1 MPRKCCALWDGISCD
16 SGQPGSD
23 FIGTMFTFPSGKSEK
38 RQRQRE
44 QWISALPN
52 YVNPATV
59 TQDIGLCDKHW
70 PSDRETE
77 IVQGGVEK
85 PIHPPTL
92 FGNTPSTFSQQSSST
107 IARDTVKRGVTAKE
121 RRKSSEQAVKDA
133 DRIKSWESLVTYCSA
148 LNLIFTSD
156 DTSIRLCKL
165 SNSFPPD
172 VVFSIQID
180 NSYHV
185 TAFRGS
191 TLISL
196 YSILSS
202 SFQHK
207 LTSFTQVKEIVSFL
221 ENSEVDF
228 RSELKAAS
236 DNILSLCETIE
247 TSDELNKKIIFI
259 CHQLLVSSYPGEH
272 QGKQYDVYLISEAC
286 NLYLRSRNAYRAL
299 RTILILPNERTLR
312 DFFGK
317 FGSAGDAS
325 ECIQAVN
332 DVFSALDDIH
342 KKIVFI
348 SADEIYVKP
357 AIRYRGG
364 HVIGFAQNQ
373 ETPMP
378 AKTVLAFM
386 INFLKGS
393 PAFVARLSPVTN
405 LKHEFMMELLIVV
418 VTIIHDA
425 GGFVFGTVT
434 DNLSVNEKCFKAI
447 HERYTPETIHSCKHP
462 VPNDYFPTFTTIYDT
477 PHLIKNLRNNWY
489 TEKTRELEF
498 VDPETGQ
505 KLRAKWSDLVYIYK
519 QEEKNIVKKTPLDY
533 QTLYPNNFEKQK
545 VQLVMNVFNEK
556 VVAQLEH
563 YGKHD
568 TARFVFLFTRMWKIL
583 NIKSPE
589 AGKHLNDPDRE
600 KIESKT
606 DSRLDFLLKMATSI
620 KVMDSGKRGARVRGM
635 TSNTANAFHQ
645 TLHGMV
651 DIIKKLLDL
660 GFDYVLPGKIM
671 SDRLEGEFGIY
682 RCSAGG
688 DYFITCDQVVNSL
701 SMQRL
706 KLYNKLDIQQSNEVE
721 RSCCVEDLESNDDDI
736 ELVDSCFL
744 ESSSLNEE
752 ERSTLYYISGYV
764 AYKQGLG
771 VAAPDNAYSTDSEFL
786 TNVSRGKLSH
796 PPGDLFDFS
805 LYCYTFFKA
814 RSEKK
819 KCCDKIYLQA
829 YKIIYESTDYEFEN
843 IDRIIKRFSNSFFK
857 AFVKKECDILKKEK
871 DKKQLKKRKLNN

>member
-92 FGNTPSTFSQQSSST
+92 FGNTSSTFSQQSSS
-107 IARDTVKRGVTAKE
+107 
-121 RRKSSEQAVKDA
+121 
-133 DRIKSWESLVTYCSA
+133 TYCSA

-247 TSDELNKKIIFI
+247 TNDELNKKIIFI

-317 FGSAGDAS
+317 FGFWQFGT
-325 ECIQAVN
+325 
-332 DVFSALDDIH
+332 
-342 KKIVFI
+342 
-348 SADEIYVKP
+348 
-357 AIRYRGG
+357 R
-364 HVIGFAQNQ
+364 
-373 ETPMP
+373 
-378 AKTVLAFM
+378 
-386 INFLKGS
+386 
-393 PAFVARLSPVTN
+393 ARQS
-405 LKHEFMMELLIVV
+405 
-418 VTIIHDA
+418 VTIA
-425 GGFVFGTVT
+425 
-434 DNLSVNEKCFKAI
+434 LSVK
-447 HERYTPETIHSCKHP
+447 
-462 VPNDYFPTFTTIYDT
+462 
-477 PHLIKNLRNNWY
+477 
-489 TEKTRELEF
+489 
-498 VDPETGQ
+498 
-505 KLRAKWSDLVYIYK
+505 
-519 QEEKNIVKKTPLDY
+519 
-533 QTLYPNNFEKQK
+533 
-545 VQLVMNVFNEK
+545 
-556 VVAQLEH
+556 
-563 YGKHD
+563 
-568 TARFVFLFTRMWKIL
+568 
-583 NIKSPE
+583 
-589 AGKHLNDPDRE
+589 
-600 KIESKT
+600 
-606 DSRLDFLLKMATSI
+606 
-620 KVMDSGKRGARVRGM
+620 
-635 TSNTANAFHQ
+635 
-645 TLHGMV
+645 
-651 DIIKKLLDL
+651 
-660 GFDYVLPGKIM
+660 
-671 SDRLEGEFGIY
+671 
-682 RCSAGG
+682 
-688 DYFITCDQVVNSL
+688 
-701 SMQRL
+701 
-706 KLYNKLDIQQSNEVE
+706 
-721 RSCCVEDLESNDDDI
+721 
-736 ELVDSCFL
+736 
-744 ESSSLNEE
+744 
-752 ERSTLYYISGYV
+752 
-764 AYKQGLG
+764 
-771 VAAPDNAYSTDSEFL
+771 
-786 TNVSRGKLSH
+786 
-796 PPGDLFDFS
+796 
-805 LYCYTFFKA
+805 
-814 RSEKK
+814 
-819 KCCDKIYLQA
+819 
-829 YKIIYESTDYEFEN
+829 
-843 IDRIIKRFSNSFFK
+843 
-857 AFVKKECDILKKEK
+857 
-871 DKKQLKKRKLNN
+871 